1 MKFILVNFHFELHY
15 QAIFQKSTMYV
26 RMFIRIRF
34 NRNIKRESDYISP
47 GSYELLFSDGKPI
60 RFDFNESYGYICKD
74 NSAIVEFYLRSLDTD
89 SFPDSEMLADRL
101 EKKIVKSI
109 TEVFVYIGEESPDL
123 QAVSLED
130 MSFLGRTRKG
140 DDFEANLFE
149 ICKTATLHC

>member
-1 MKFILVNFHFELHY
+1 MKVITLAREVMSFYFPTENPSASILMNPMVTSVRITLLLLNFTYARLIQIHSL
-15 QAIFQKSTMYV
+15 IQKCSQ
-26 RMFIRIRF
+26 I
-34 NRNIKRESDYISP
+34 
-47 GSYELLFSDGKPI
+47 
-60 RFDFNESYGYICKD
+60 
-74 NSAIVEFYLRSLDTD
+74 D
-89 SFPDSEMLADRL
+89 SK
-101 EKKIVKSI
+101 KKIVKSI

>member
-15 QAIFQKSTMYV
+15 QAIFQKNTMYV

-34 NRNIKRESDYISP
+34 NRNIKRENDYIIP
-47 GSYELLFSDGKPI
+47 GSYELLLSDGKP
-60 RFDFNESYGYICKD
+60 KD

-101 EKKIVKSI
+101 AKMIVKNI